1 MQDINGNG
9 QPDDEWYELKGSETG
24 IDGTIQDYEVTYYR
38 PAPRAHTPW
47 VDSEGNSGS
56 VDMNAYHGQ
65 EYYYPNWI
73 KEDSYTLYGTRLTP
87 RNNQDPVTGYWANNA
102 YEWGMWIIWVQI
114 IW

>member
-47 VDSEGNSGS
+47 
-56 VDMNAYHGQ
+56 
-65 EYYYPNWI
+65 
-73 KEDSYTLYGTRLTP
+73 
-87 RNNQDPVTGYWANNA
+87 
-102 YEWGMWIIWVQI
+102 
-114 IW
+114 

>member
-73 KEDSYTLYGTRLTP
+73 KEDSYTLYGTRLTLATIKIP
-87 RNNQDPVTGYWANNA
+87 LQDIGRITLMSG
-102 YEWGMWIIWVQI
+102 GMWIIWVQI

>member
-1 MQDINGNG
+1 MCLRIFHLLCDKDPSGGKKENQGNG

-73 KEDSYTLYGTRLTP
+73 
-87 RNNQDPVTGYWANNA
+87 
-102 YEWGMWIIWVQI
+102 
-114 IW
+114 